1 MEQSKKYNFDF
12 ESGRPLKVEGGRWEW
27 EVRAKLMP
35 RGTTIP
41 IIKEPLLGLIAVDN
55 AIQRYSSS
63 HSQGFR
69 GVVFGYSPST
79 VLYKVEIKSQ
89 EFCQFHMKGDPK
101 CFNLR
106 YILHNSYAP
115 FWKFL

>member
-12 ESGRPLKVEGGRWEW
+12 ESGRPLKVEGGRWEG

-69 GVVFGYSPST
+69 GVVFGYSPRLVGRYCSY
-79 VLYKVEIKSQ
+79 LLPMQALESQLLANSRIKT
-89 EFCQFHMKGDPK
+89 
-101 CFNLR
+101 
-106 YILHNSYAP
+106 
-115 FWKFL
+115 